1 MAVVVSASALCACG
15 HHAVCHVYRA
25 LPDEGWQKQDTL
37 MFPIAV
43 PDSQTTCRLY
53 VEVRNHAAYPYRD
66 LRLGLAVY
74 RPDSTLLSSDT
85 LCLMLA
91 DEQGAWLGTGLNSL
105 YQTEFPAGTLP
116 VDRAGTY
123 RIGIAHAFP
132 QPVLQGIADIGIRV
146 ER

>member
-1 MAVVVSASALCACG
+1 
-15 HHAVCHVYRA
+15 
-25 LPDEGWQKQDTL
+25 

-91 DEQGAWLGTGLNSL
+91 DEQGAWLGTVLLKKIS
-105 YQTEFPAGTLP
+105 PTLLS
-116 VDRAGTY
+116 
-123 RIGIAHAFP
+123 RIFGIVMVVSAVRMF
-132 QPVLQGIADIGIRV
+132 LR
-146 ER
+146 